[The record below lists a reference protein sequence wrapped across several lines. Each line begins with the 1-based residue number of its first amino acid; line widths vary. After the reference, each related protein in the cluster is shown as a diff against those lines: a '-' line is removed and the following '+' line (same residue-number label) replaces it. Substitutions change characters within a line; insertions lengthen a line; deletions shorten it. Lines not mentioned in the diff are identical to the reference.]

1 MNLPEWKF
9 CPELGFFIFFPDT
22 VFQLSGGGGLRFFG
36 VCLQNKQKYL
46 LVTQLERQTT
56 QQSETLTTLLGD
68 LSNSQNHEVVHH
80 HPNSSTRGSW
90 ISSSCHCRYCTP
102 HTHTH
107 THTIKKQNK
116 AKGLKRYPSV
126 LEHWL
131 PFQRIRV
138 QSLAPKWWLTT
149 IWN

>member
-1 MNLPEWKF
+1 MENRKRPHNFPDVNNSKNYYHNPKDNFDVNLPEWKF

-80 HPNSSTRGSW
+80 HPNSSTRGSNVLA
-90 ISSSCHCRYCTP
+90 SSGMIHACT
-102 HTHTH
+102 T
-107 THTIKKQNK
+107 
-116 AKGLKRYPSV
+116 
-126 LEHWL
+126 
-131 PFQRIRV
+131 
-138 QSLAPKWWLTT
+138 
-149 IWN
+149 